1 VTALARL
8 LLAPLRPLR
17 GAVRVARVSPVV
29 ESILCAA
36 ESRRAWERDLAGWI
50 ARERA
55 VSRNATNIA
64 AWRARRIAQGLCGS
78 CGTQPRTEGRSTCG
92 RCRERINAAK
102 ARCYAERAA
111 LGLCVRCATR
121 PLVSAT
127 RCAECLTREASAKRA
142 EYRARVSDGCANGGC
157 DVG

>member
-1 VTALARL
+1 MTALSRF

-17 GAVRVARVSPVV
+17 GAVRVSRVTPVV

-64 AWRARRIAQGLCGS
+64 AWRARRVAAGWCGS

-92 RCRERINAAK
+92 RCRARINAAK
-102 ARCYAERAA
+102 TRCYAERAA
-111 LGLCVRCATR
+111 LGLCVRCGEC
-121 PLVSAT
+121 PLPGMT
-127 RCAECLTREASAKRA
+127 RCAEC
-142 EYRARVSDGCANGGC
+142 RVTNGG
-157 DVG
+157 VR